1 MSAGITTSDV
11 GSRPKVIDRT
21 IRRWQKKL
29 EFNAEMTWLNNN
41 RSMLISKL
49 LDQLSIASFNWV
61 LNYIN
66 DISRNAIAKV
76 KWFKA

>member
-1 MSAGITTSDV
+1 MSAGFTTSDV
-11 GSRPKVIDRT
+11 GSRLKVTERT
-21 IRRWQKKL
+21 IPRWQKKP

>member
-1 MSAGITTSDV
+1 MSAGFTTSDV
-11 GSRPKVIDRT
+11 GSRLKVTERT

-76 KWFKA
+76 KWFRA

>member
-49 LDQLSIASFNWV
+49 LDQLSIASFNLV

>member
-11 GSRPKVIDRT
+11 GTRPKVIDRT

>member
-1 MSAGITTSDV
+1 MSARITTSDV
-11 GSRPKVIDRT
+11 GSRPKVIDRN
-21 IRRWQKKL
+21 IRRWQKKI
-29 EFNAEMTWLNNN
+29 EFNAEMTWLYNN
-41 RSMLISKL
+41 RSMLFSKL

>member
-11 GSRPKVIDRT
+11 GSRPKVIDRI

-61 LNYIN
+61 LNYFN

>member
-21 IRRWQKKL
+21 IRRWQEKL

>member
-76 KWFKA
+76 KWFKS

>member
-11 GSRPKVIDRT
+11 GSRPKVTDRT

>member
-41 RSMLISKL
+41 RSMLIIKL